1 MSRDTKKDGLKGE
14 LLNGLENSRER
25 KSKDTVVLNRC
36 DWGGGELSGFMDRG
50 REDTSPWLP

>member
-36 DWGGGELSGFMDRG
+36 DWGGELSGFMDRG